1 MVSWQPPQLGRR
13 LHCIVYRRGRESSS
27 KSGMEEAAYV
37 AVPGLC
43 CTYREERRLPEHG
56 VRQLQNWVLL
66 DLSTATQHALL
77 SSWYPGK
84 GGARDVHF
92 AAAAQFGI

>member
-1 MVSWQPPQLGRR
+1 
-13 LHCIVYRRGRESSS
+13 
-27 KSGMEEAAYV
+27 MEEAAYI

-43 CTYREERRLPEHG
+43 CTYREERRMPEHG
-56 VRQLQNWVLL
+56 VRQLQNSVLL
-66 DLSTATQHALL
+66 DLSTATQHAFL
-77 SSWYPGK
+77 SSRYPGK